1 MCPVCGAAYGQET
14 GFCAR
19 DGARTLDVEEASAV
33 LADRDPLVRT
43 LIGGRY
49 RVLKRLGEGGMGVVY
64 LAEHEAIEKRVAVK
78 VLRDQYAQ
86 REDVVRRFQQEAKS
100 ASRIRH
106 EGILEIFDFGRTED
120 GRFFLAME
128 LLDGTDLAHI
138 LERENDVDPART
150 VRLGIRMARAL
161 YAAHQKGVIHRD
173 MKPENVFV
181 RVGDD
186 GFERIKI
193 VDFGIAQLRADG
205 EKASD
210 PEAPVKHRKLTKTGM
225 IFGTPEYMSP
235 EQAAGRGID
244 QRIDVYA
251 LGIILFEMLTGRTP
265 YDGATFMA
273 ILSAHLMNPIP
284 TLADFAPPGFHCSPD
299 LEAVV
304 RRALAKDPV
313 QRFHTMNELAEAL
326 LLTPEGAMTEQRLST
341 EARSSQFP
349 SGFGDGG
356 ANVPGTDYRMR
367 SQRPPPQA
375 HIITPL
381 PGAPAP
387 PAPYGPAQSQPPP
400 PMPLGAGTIGG
411 YVGGGSSARDVGAP
425 TLMEEIPART
435 ASTSAE
441 AALLSPEP
449 PKKSSSSP
457 GVVIALAVVF
467 LGVLGTGAYFGWRAF
482 GDRSPSSASTSSATS
497 SAQTNVAS
505 TTGAT
510 TTTKS
515 ANDDDDPA
523 SPSASITA
531 QKSATVLHVAA
542 VDGVVEKKVGNDWVQ
557 VCDQAPCD
565 VSVDRGAIVSLRV
578 NKKGVAG
585 AEKKVLA
592 DHEQTLALAPVVA
605 NVVAKPKPSDEPL
618 CEVMQDGIKI
628 LRPCKPQ

>member
-14 GFCAR
+14 AFCAR
-19 DGARTLDVEEASAV
+19 DGARTLDEGEAAPI
-33 LADRDPLVRT
+33 LADKDPLVRT
-43 LIGGRY
+43 LVGGRY
-49 RVLKRLGEGGMGVVY
+49 RVYKRLGEGGMGVVY

-78 VLRDQYAQ
+78 ILRDQYAQ

-138 LERENDVDPART
+138 LERETVVDPART

-186 GFERIKI
+186 GYERIKI

-235 EQAAGRGID
+235 EQAAGKGID
-244 QRIDVYA
+244 QRVDVYA

-273 ILSAHLMNPIP
+273 ILSAHLMQPIP
-284 TLADFAPPGFHCSPD
+284 TLADFAPPGFHCSSD

-304 RRALAKDPV
+304 RRALAKDPE
-313 QRFHTMNELAEAL
+313 QRFRTMNDLAEAL
-326 LLTPEGAMTEQRLST
+326 LLTPEGAATEQRSST
-341 EARSSQFP
+341 AARSSQFP
-349 SGFGDGG
+349 SGSSGST

-367 SQRPPPQA
+367 SQNPPA
-375 HIITPL
+375 AG
-381 PGAPAP
+381 PGALPA
-387 PAPYGPAQSQPPP
+387 SHLST
-400 PMPLGAGTIGG
+400 PMPSPH
-411 YVGGGSSARDVGAP
+411 VRNVGAP
-425 TLMEEIPART
+425 TLMEEAVDART
-435 ASTSAE
+435 QPRPASTSSE
-441 AALLSPEP
+441 AMLTSEP
-449 PKKSSSSP
+449 PKKSSSGS
-457 GVVIALAVVF
+457 GAIAIGLVVLVAA
-467 LGVLGTGAYFGWRAF
+467 LGTGGYFAWR
-482 GDRSPSSASTSSATS
+482 GLRDRTPTNVPTAITTSASP
-497 SAQTNVAS
+497 
-505 TTGAT
+505 TTAT
-510 TTTKS
+510 TPTSETTT
-515 ANDDDDPA
+515 
-523 SPSASITA
+523 PSASNVA
-531 QKSATVLHVAA
+531 QKPMTVLHVAA
-542 VDGVVEKKVGNDWVQ
+542 VDGAIEKKVGDDWVQ
-557 VCDQAPCD
+557 VCDRAPCD
-565 VSVDRGAIVSLRV
+565 VTVEPGAIVSLRAT
-578 NKKGVAG
+578 KKGIAG
-585 AEKKVLA
+585 PEKKVLA

-605 NVVAKPKPSDEPL
+605 NVAVPKPKPSEEAL

-628 LRPCKPQ
+628 LRPCKAP